1 MMQFPS
7 EIFIMFKQS
16 FLYNDVKHILLS
28 VSSMAS
34 LAMRVRLWMLLSTSL
49 SIIPSME
56 VTILPL
62 NCKYVSYWMM
72 FDIFYYNII

>member
-34 LAMRVRLWMLLSTSL
+34 LPMRVRLWMLLSTSL

-56 VTILPL
+56 VTILLL

-72 FDIFYYNII
+72 FDVFYYNII